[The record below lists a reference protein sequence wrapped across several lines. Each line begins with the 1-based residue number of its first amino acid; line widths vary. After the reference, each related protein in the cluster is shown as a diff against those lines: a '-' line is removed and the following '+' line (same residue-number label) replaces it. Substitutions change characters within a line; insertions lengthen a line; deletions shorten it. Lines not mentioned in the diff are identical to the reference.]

1 MEDSIVTAAELA
13 ACIDHTILKPEATER
28 DIRRACQEAAEHR
41 FATLCVMPYYVIT
54 ARDILAQLESS
65 IPVCTVIGFPN
76 GAHLTDVKQLEARCA
91 LDDGALELDMVM
103 NLSAFKSGRRE
114 EALED
119 IQNVVDIAHDRDALV
134 KVIIETALLN
144 DDEIRRACEIVD
156 ESGADYVKTCTGFV
170 PGGAKAEVVRLIR
183 ESLPED
189 MGVKASGEIR
199 DYKTALAMLEAGAD
213 RIGSSSS
220 VKIMAMEL

>member
-1 MEDSIVTAAELA
+1 MTAAELA
-13 ACIDHTILKPEATER
+13 ARIDHTVLKPEATER
-28 DIRRACQEAAEHR
+28 DIRRACQEVAEHR
-41 FATLCVMPYYVIT
+41 FAAVCVMPYYVMT
-54 ARDILAQLESS
+54 ARDILAELESK

-76 GAHLTDVKQLEARCA
+76 GAHLPDVKQLEARCA

-103 NLSAFKSGRRE
+103 NLSMFKSGRRDE
-114 EALED
+114 TLED
-119 IQNVVDIAHDRDALV
+119 IQSIVDIAHDRDALV

-156 ESGADYVKTCTGFV
+156 ESGADYVKTCTGFG
-170 PGGAKAEVVRLIR
+170 PGGATVEAVRLIR

-199 DYKTALAMLEAGAD
+199 DYQTALAMLEAGAD
-213 RIGSSSS
+213 RLGTSHS
-220 VKIMAMEL
+220 VKIITGA

>member
-1 MEDSIVTAAELA
+1 MTAAELA

-28 DIRRACQEAAEHR
+28 DIRRACQEAAEYR
-41 FATLCVMPYYVIT
+41 FASVCVMPYYVMT
-54 ARDILAQLESS
+54 ARDILAELESK

-76 GAHLTDVKQLEARCA
+76 GAHIPDVKQLEARCA

-103 NLSAFKSGRRE
+103 NLSMFKSGHRDE
-114 EALED
+114 TLED
-119 IQNVVDIAHDRDALV
+119 IQMIVDIAHDRDALV

-144 DDEIRRACEIVD
+144 DDEIRRACDIVD
-156 ESGADYVKTCTGFV
+156 ESGADYVKTCTGFG
-170 PGGAKAEVVRLIR
+170 PGGATVEAVRLIR

-199 DYKTALAMLEAGAD
+199 DYQTALAMLEAGAD
-213 RIGSSSS
+213 RLGTSSS
-220 VKIMAMEL
+220 VKIITGA